1 MERQAPI
8 PADLP
13 PKPTPP
19 KPVTANSQN
28 QPAENGRQQQTS
40 GSEGSPQS
48 QERSATQ
55 QATPT
60 FQEQPPRHGSSP
72 TRGGGEQTLQ
82 TRKPTQ
88 QEANAPREETSNL
101 RHRRLRLSAPAKAR
115 DKSLKALLQRPHRR
129 AHPALKRLLL
139 LNLHLLRGVRSSGET
154 RNIRLLNRPRHVRK
168 KQEVTRLRRI
178 NLL

>member
-1 MERQAPI
+1 MAASNKLPARKVRRRARSGRPPSKQLPLLRNSRLDTDLLQLVPEASRHFKQGNRPNKKLTLLGRRQ
-8 PADLP
+8 
-13 PKPTPP
+13 
-19 KPVTANSQN
+19 
-28 QPAENGRQQQTS
+28 
-40 GSEGSPQS
+40 
-48 QERSATQ
+48 
-55 QATPT
+55 
-60 FQEQPPRHGSSP
+60 
-72 TRGGGEQTLQ
+72 
-82 TRKPTQ
+82 
-88 QEANAPREETSNL
+88 SNL